1 MSAKERERKSE
12 GKVENKN
19 KENKERNKAKTY
31 IEQIEEQRNSV
42 KSQILKHL

>member
-19 KENKERNKAKTY
+19 KENKERMKNTVRFR
-31 IEQIEEQRNSV
+31 I
-42 KSQILKHL
+42 